1 MFWKIRDRI
10 HQIFSIKDF
19 WYTVQSII
27 DVPILQFHTRFFFQ
41 DFRHLFLISLF
52 FRYIFKVVI
61 TFIYR
66 NTTVITIIKFFFSLL
81 YDYVKKKKNKKNS
94 CLQRENLTIT
104 LSILLLKWHHFKIIE
119 FVLDFLQLRFEVNN
133 SFDVFLFSSM
143 FRQNLDHYK
152 DKKKICLWRNS
163 RLFRHSDTQFK
174 ISLMHEY
181 QAFLELLNSHLK
193 IAKIHGIFTHF

>member
-1 MFWKIRDRI
+1 MVHCIVNYWCTNT
-10 HQIFSIKDF
+10 SIP
-19 WYTVQSII
+19 Y
-27 DVPILQFHTRFFFQ
+27 PILFSGFQAPLPHIPLFQVHLQSRHHFHLQ
-41 DFRHLFLISLF
+41 KHNSHHHYQIL
-52 FRYIFKVVI
+52 
-61 TFIYR
+61 
-66 NTTVITIIKFFFSLL
+66 FFSLIWL
-81 YDYVKKKKNKKNS
+81 CKKKKNKKNS

-104 LSILLLKWHHFKIIE
+104 LFILLLKWHHFKIIE